1 MSELWLKIK
10 VWTKGLTFG
19 AVILYALIFV
29 YKNSQPVSVWWW
41 YNRSFDSSALV
52 LLAIAFL
59 AGAVSIIL
67 VRTTLRTMRQVKDLR
82 ARNRADRLERE
93 VADMKDKAAKL
104 QTKPVVAEA
113 KFGLPE
119 EGE

>member
-1 MSELWLKIK
+1 MNELWLKIK
-10 VWTKGLTFG
+10 VWTKGLLFS

-41 YNRSFDSSALV
+41 YKRSFDSSALV

-59 AGAVSIIL
+59 AGALSTIL
-67 VRTTLRTMRQVKDLR
+67 VRTTLRTMKQVKELR
-82 ARNRADRLERE
+82 ARNRADRLERD
-93 VADMKDKAAKL
+93 VAEMKDKASRL

-113 KFGLPE
+113 KFGAPE